1 MQVQHARCA
10 GLDVHKKTVVACILI
25 TAPDG
30 QVQRHLDT
38 FSTMTSGLLALDD
51 WLTQHA
57 VSQVAME
64 STGIYWR
71 PVFTILEANRS
82 VMVVNAQHIKAVPGR
97 KTDVKD
103 AEWIADLLRHGLLQP
118 SFILPLPVRILRD
131 LTRHRKTLVQSR
143 TQELNRLQKA
153 LETANIKLDLVVS
166 DVAGVSSRRMI
177 RALSSGVEDAG
188 ELAELAKGSL
198 RRKRPEL
205 RLALEGRVQEHQ
217 RFLFGMILE
226 HIEYLERLIHRVEVE
241 IEVKLSEYEEAIQL
255 LLTLP
260 ASGRI
265 SAAMILGEIG
275 ADMSH
280 FPSAKHL
287 ASWAGV
293 CPGNR
298 QSAGKRISGAVTP
311 GNAYLKTVLC
321 DLAATTARQSGTYMH
336 ALYHRLARRRGK
348 SRARLAVAHSLL
360 VAIYYMLRDHVPYHE
375 LGADYFDQ
383 LHTQRLQR
391 HYVRR
396 LEELGFSVALNVTS

>member
-1 MQVQHARCA
+1 
-10 GLDVHKKTVVACILI
+10 VACILI
-25 TAPDG
+25 TTPDG
-30 QVQRHLDT
+30 QVQRHLDS

-103 AEWIADLLRHGLLQP
+103 AEWLAELLRHGLLQP
-118 SFILPLPVRILRD
+118 SFIPPLPVRILRD
-131 LTRHRKTLVQSR
+131 LTRHRKTLVQAR

-166 DVAGVSSRRMI
+166 DVAGVSSRRMM
-177 RALSSGVEDAG
+177 RAMSAGVQDAG
-188 ELAELAKGSL
+188 ELAELAKGAL
-198 RRKRPEL
+198 RRKLPEL

-217 RFLFGMILE
+217 RFLFAMILE

-241 IEVKLSEYEEAIQL
+241 IEAQMSQFEEAMQL

-265 SAAMILGEIG
+265 SAALILGEIG
-275 ADMSH
+275 TDMSR
-280 FPSAKHL
+280 FPTAKHL

-298 QSAGKRISGAVTP
+298 QSAGKRLSGAVAP

-396 LEELGFSVALNVTS
+396 LEELGFSVAPNVTG